1 MKKSNLIPKITII
14 SFLTMLFSCHD
25 ISNEKEKSITEKQ
38 DLPKVA
44 ILGMLHFTSKNNTVS
59 QKFTEVKTKKRQAE
73 IKNLI
78 ESLKVFNPNKI
89 AVERPYRSEE
99 ELNTKY
105 RSYLDGTYELTE
117 EETDQIA
124 FRLARELNHQRLY
137 LAYSPV
143 QYAFD
148 STVAFAKR
156 NGQSKLIDSII
167 ENAAELAEE
176 YDKIALN
183 GTIQDAVYYL
193 NTEGAIAKNHLGY
206 ILLSQIGDKQNK
218 IGAET
223 VGDWYKSNIKI
234 FENIRQLADSNTE
247 RVLVLY
253 GQGHL
258 KILNQL
264 IEDSPELELVDI
276 NEYLK

>member
-1 MKKSNLIPKITII
+1 MKNCNLISKLTII
-14 SFLTMLFSCHD
+14 SFIVLLFSCND
-25 ISNEKEKSITEKQ
+25 IASKQEKSITENR

-59 QKFTEVKTKKRQAE
+59 QKFTEVKSEKRQVE
-73 IKNLI
+73 IKVI
-78 ESLKVFNPNKI
+78 VESLKKFNPTKI

-99 ELNTKY
+99 ELNKKY
-105 RSYLDGTYELTE
+105 SDYLHGAYELTE

-124 FRLARELNHQRLY
+124 FRLGRELNHERLY
-137 LAYSPV
+137 LVYSPV

-156 NGQSKLIDSII
+156 NGQYKLIDSII
-167 ENAAELAEE
+167 DNATRLTEE
-176 YDKIALN
+176 YDKIALY

-193 NTEGAIAKNHLGY
+193 NTDGAINRNHFGY
-206 ILLSQIGDKQNK
+206 ILLSQIGNEENK
-218 IGAET
+218 IGAEA

-234 FENIRQLADSNTE
+234 FENIRQLVDSNSE
-247 RVLVLY
+247 RILVIY

-264 IEDSPELELVDI
+264 IKDTPELELIRI
-276 NEYLK
+276 NKYLK

>member
-1 MKKSNLIPKITII
+1 MKHCNLISKLTII
-14 SFLTMLFSCHD
+14 SLLVVFFSCND
-25 ISNEKEKSITEKQ
+25 ISNKKEKPTTEKKN
-38 DLPKVA
+38 LPKVA
-44 ILGMLHFTSKNNTVS
+44 ILGMLHFTSKNNTVN
-59 QKFTEVKTKKRQAE
+59 QKFTEVKSEKRQAE
-73 IKNLI
+73 IKILI
-78 ESLKVFNPNKI
+78 ESLKKFNPTKI

-99 ELNTKY
+99 ALNEKY
-105 RSYLDGTYELTE
+105 TSYLNGTYELTE

-124 FRLARELNHQRLY
+124 FRLARELNHKRLF

-148 STVAFAKR
+148 STVAFAER
-156 NGQSKLIDSII
+156 NGQSKLIDAII
-167 ENAAELAEE
+167 ENATELAKE
-176 YDKIALN
+176 YDKIASN

-193 NTEGAIAKNHLGY
+193 NTDRAINKNHFGY
-206 ILLSQIGDKQNK
+206 ILLSQIGNEKNK

-234 FENIRQLADSNTE
+234 FDNIRQLADSNTE
-247 RVLVLY
+247 RILVIY

-264 IEDSPELELVDI
+264 IKDTPELELVKV
-276 NEYLK
+276 NKYLK

>member
-1 MKKSNLIPKITII
+1 MKYCNLFSKLTII
-14 SFLTMLFSCHD
+14 PLLVVFLSCND
-25 ISNEKEKSITEKQ
+25 ISNDKVKPITEKKA
-38 DLPKVA
+38 LPKVA

-59 QKFTEVKTKKRQAE
+59 QKFTKVKSEKRQAE
-73 IKNLI
+73 IKILI
-78 ESLKVFNPNKI
+78 ESLKKFNPTKI

-99 ELNTKY
+99 ELNKKY
-105 RSYLDGTYELTE
+105 ADYVNGSYVLTE

-124 FRLARELNHQRLY
+124 FRLARELNHKRLY

-148 STVAFAKR
+148 STVAFAGR

-167 ENAAELAEE
+167 ENARELAEE

-193 NTEGAIAKNHLGY
+193 NTDGAIDKNHFGY
-206 ILLSQIGDKQNK
+206 ILLSQIGNEKSK

-247 RVLVLY
+247 RILVIY

-264 IEDSPELELVDI
+264 IDDTPELELVKI
-276 NEYLK
+276 NKYLR

>member
-1 MKKSNLIPKITII
+1 MKHSNLISKLTIT
-14 SFLTMLFSCHD
+14 SLLVVFFSCND
-25 ISNEKEKSITEKQ
+25 IASKQEKPITENK

-59 QKFTEVKTKKRQAE
+59 QKFTEVKSEKRQAE
-73 IKNLI
+73 IKILV
-78 ESLKVFNPNKI
+78 ESLKKFNPTKI

-99 ELNTKY
+99 ELNKKY
-105 RSYLDGTYELTE
+105 ADYLKGSYELTE

-124 FRLARELNHQRLY
+124 FRLARELNHERLY
-137 LAYSPV
+137 LVYSPV
-143 QYAFD
+143 HYAFD

-167 ENAAELAEE
+167 DNATKLADE
-176 YDKIALN
+176 YDQIAFD
-183 GTIQDAVYYL
+183 GKIQDAVYYL
-193 NTEGAIAKNHLGY
+193 NTDGAINKNHFGY
-206 ILLSQIGDKQNK
+206 ILLSQIGNEENK

-234 FENIRQLADSNTE
+234 FENIRQLADSNSE
-247 RVLVLY
+247 RILVIY

-264 IEDSPELELVDI
+264 IKDTPELELIGI
-276 NEYLK
+276 NKYLK

>member
-1 MKKSNLIPKITII
+1 MW
-14 SFLTMLFSCHD
+14 
-25 ISNEKEKSITEKQ
+25 
-38 DLPKVA
+38 
-44 ILGMLHFTSKNNTVS
+44 ILRSYRNNTVS
-59 QKFTEVKTKKRQAE
+59 QKYTEVKTKKRQAE

-89 AVERPYRSEE
+89 AVERPYRSEA

-167 ENAAELAEE
+167 ENATELAEE

-234 FENIRQLADSNTE
+234 FENIRQLADLNTE